1 MFDSVIMR
9 LHAKAVRLTVSLGLI
24 GLAAAAQAN
33 AGCTDSVLRQ
43 LAPTNSSSPDFLIPA
58 VYRPG
63 ASDASLLPVSHSDD
77 DRSIVGLWE
86 FKLSGFL
93 TDFGTQSF
101 HAGGTETMFSAGVD
115 PATGDVCQGVWRKV
129 GPSTYTLNHI
139 AMAWTAPGAEYGV
152 LVRIHML
159 LRLAPSGNSFT
170 GTYNVS
176 LFAETPQDPFDESAG
191 PFATGSGTETGSRVK
206 PD

>member
-1 MFDSVIMR
+1 MKTTIKSMAATLAVILVGTVATMER
-9 LHAKAVRLTVSLGLI
+9 ASAGCAAPGAVRS
-24 GLAAAAQAN
+24 
-33 AGCTDSVLRQ
+33 
-43 LAPTNSSSPDFLIPA
+43 PA
-58 VYRPG
+58 VWQEPKDSFGLMPVGDFNDG
-63 ASDASLLPVSHSDD
+63 A
-77 DRSIVGLWE
+77 SIVGLWK

-93 TDFGTQSF
+93 TDFGTQAF
-101 HAGGTETMFSAGVD
+101 HAGGTEMMFSAGVD

-152 LVRIHML
+152 LIRIHML
-159 LRLAPSGNSFT
+159 LKLAPSGNSFT

-191 PFATGSGTETGSRVK
+191 PFVTGSGTATGTRVK